1 MKNKRFWIA
10 GIGVLLIAA
19 LGWYVWCGGSGM
31 GESPDPEKEELDSKQ
46 MEALWENAEHTP
58 YGKYPEEVIYTLGKI
73 SGSNNSNLPLDET
86 YEENGYTR
94 YLKEMLNIQNEDVFE
109 IEDGD
114 PYYEAVSLAIK
125 DRDIPDV
132 MVVKGRD
139 NLKELVKFD
148 LIADLTQ
155 VYQECSTDRIKEM
168 YNSCGENLL
177 DSATFEGKLY
187 ALPDTVIDHGATLLW
202 MRKDWMDQLELKEP
216 ETMEEAMQ
224 IIKKFVTQDIAGNGE
239 TIGLVSSTDIVS
251 ENGSMYSLDPIFTIF
266 HAAPQDWILD
276 KNGNVSYGS
285 IAKETKEALSYIS
298 GLYQSGI
305 LDSRFLLRTTE
316 NIDQLIR
323 EGKCGAFFGKWWAPN
338 NPLMDAYSA
347 DSDADWRP
355 YFLTKEDENQVQRF
369 ASYDDWQYVVVRKGY
384 EHPEI
389 VPKYISVMF
398 DYTRYEDKRAEEIN
412 DYFSLNVDPTARPMN
427 INVDYRDAL
436 NRATTSIR
444 GALDGEIP
452 VEELTALE
460 KSYYNTCKSYLNG
473 QLTTANAWAAYA
485 SRITAVGLL
494 VDTGFQT
501 DIPLSLGESDGEL
514 PADLLKMEKQ
524 LFLQI
529 VVGEKPL
536 GYFDTFVDQWYVSG
550 GREYT
555 QQVRQSYAASLG

>member
-19 LGWYVWCGGSGM
+19 LGWYVWCGGSDM

-168 YNSCGENLL
+168 YDSYGENLL
-177 DSATFEGKLY
+177 DSATFDGKLY

-251 ENGSMYSLDPIFTIF
+251 ENGSMYSLDPLFTIF

-529 VVGEKPL
+529 VVGEKPP
-536 GYFDTFVDQWYVSG
+536 GYFETFVDQWYVSG

>member
-1 MKNKRFWIA
+1 
-10 GIGVLLIAA
+10 
-19 LGWYVWCGGSGM
+19 M

-177 DSATFEGKLY
+177 DSATFDGKLY

-224 IIKKFVTQDIAGNGE
+224 IIKKFVTQDLAGNGE

-355 YFLTKEDENQVQRF
+355 YFLTEEDENQVQRF

-529 VVGEKPL
+529 VVGEKPP

-555 QQVRQSYAASLG
+555 QQVRQSYAAVSE

>member
-1 MKNKRFWIA
+1 
-10 GIGVLLIAA
+10 
-19 LGWYVWCGGSGM
+19 
-31 GESPDPEKEELDSKQ
+31 
-46 MEALWENAEHTP
+46 
-58 YGKYPEEVIYTLGKI
+58 
-73 SGSNNSNLPLDET
+73 
-86 YEENGYTR
+86 
-94 YLKEMLNIQNEDVFE
+94 
-109 IEDGD
+109 
-114 PYYEAVSLAIK
+114 
-125 DRDIPDV
+125 
-132 MVVKGRD
+132 
-139 NLKELVKFD
+139 
-148 LIADLTQ
+148 
-155 VYQECSTDRIKEM
+155 
-168 YNSCGENLL
+168 
-177 DSATFEGKLY
+177 
-187 ALPDTVIDHGATLLW
+187 
-202 MRKDWMDQLELKEP
+202 
-216 ETMEEAMQ
+216 
-224 IIKKFVTQDIAGNGE
+224 
-239 TIGLVSSTDIVS
+239 
-251 ENGSMYSLDPIFTIF
+251 
-266 HAAPQDWILD
+266 
-276 KNGNVSYGS
+276 
-285 IAKETKEALSYIS
+285 
-298 GLYQSGI
+298 
-305 LDSRFLLRTTE
+305 
-316 NIDQLIR
+316 
-323 EGKCGAFFGKWWAPN
+323 
-338 NPLMDAYSA
+338 MDAYSA

-355 YFLTKEDENQVQRF
+355 YFLTEEDENQVQRF

-529 VVGEKPL
+529 VVGEKPP

-555 QQVRQSYAASLG
+555 QQVRQSYAAVSE